1 LPSAPGRGGLIYTFD
16 GAVRAVECA
25 FALREQRPTLRL
37 TVHAGELRFTAG
49 SVSGPAA
56 DIVAKAV
63 NESPAGQVTVTRVVK
78 DLAVGS
84 RLDLTAG
91 PMVCLPGGE
100 QLQLFLAG
108 PPGAPGVVGPGH
120 QA

>member
-1 LPSAPGRGGLIYTFD
+1 VGVAALALLEQQPS
-16 GAVRAVECA
+16 
-25 FALREQRPTLRL
+25 LRL
-37 TVHAGELRFTAG
+37 TAHAGELHFTAG

-56 DIVAKAV
+56 DIVARAV

-78 DLAVGS
+78 DLALSS

-100 QLQLFLAG
+100 QLQLFAAG
-108 PPGAPGVVGPGH
+108 PP
-120 QA
+120 